1 MDNWNGRFK
10 SRTRFS
16 KGLNRCKEGLRRP
29 DQSILG
35 NRESISILNS
45 VTRHASC
52 SSQVVLAGEWIPERI
67 ICMNHSDQLGFES
80 KRRSDGAGAA
90 RPQIL
95 VLDDDKTLAWMLFE
109 LLRLMGYEATVFTS
123 PQEALASIEG
133 RRFDAIIC
141 DFHMPQMNGREFYR
155 QVAARRPEQARH
167 IVFLTG
173 DMSDDGTLEFL
184 ESNSNPHLFKPFQMA
199 DLQNLLNHCLA
210 HDFERIIANA
220 A

>member
-1 MDNWNGRFK
+1 
-10 SRTRFS
+10 
-16 KGLNRCKEGLRRP
+16 
-29 DQSILG
+29 
-35 NRESISILNS
+35 
-45 VTRHASC
+45 
-52 SSQVVLAGEWIPERI
+52 
-67 ICMNHSDQLGFES
+67 MNHSDQLGFES
-80 KRRSDGAGAA
+80 KRRSDGAGGA

-123 PQEALASIEG
+123 PQEALTSINC

-184 ESNSNPHLFKPFQMA
+184 ESNSNPHLFKPFQMG
-199 DLQNLLNHCLA
+199 DLQNLLNHCVA
-210 HDFERIIANA
+210 RDFERIIANA